1 MFVTRVRPLG
11 KLLPLPFRSTT
22 EKVSYRARFVCP
34 PFKSNFPETVRRR
47 CKCND
52 RSIVSPKP
60 GVFSPRTDEVIS
72 FGARLPVNGNLAS
85 TGEGSVVPLWKGRK
99 RRVKRGEERFRRTYV
114 RWPDVLRAKIESV
127 VSRRDIVIE
136 TLKQISAVKKKR
148 KRRIWSSFLQQKKH
162 LQKRE
167 EERGRRGART
177 RQRECRTSRSQRV
190 GTCTSFGHA
199 KMVGRWILKISR
211 AQKKLVHLISG
222 ASF

>member
-11 KLLPLPFRSTT
+11 KLLPPRSTT

-136 TLKQISAVKKKR
+136 TLKQISAVKKKG
-148 KRRIWSSFLQQKKH
+148 KEEYDRRFCS
-162 LQKRE
+162 
-167 EERGRRGART
+167 RRS
-177 RQRECRTSRSQRV
+177 TSRKERKKGGGEEQGRV
-190 GTCTSFGHA
+190 KESAARVVHKGLARVHPLDTRKWS
-199 KMVGRWILKISR
+199 VG
-211 AQKKLVHLISG
+211 G
-222 ASF
+222 F